1 MTTAAASTNPAAAR
15 SDLESLFL
23 YMRDFELA
31 FLTGDWSVLEP
42 HFHEDAR
49 HRIDG
54 GGLPLGSGGDG
65 RAAVLAGL
73 AAGVDAVDRRFDV
86 RIPEIVEGPATRE
99 DGVWMRFALTLR
111 RAGLPDLRIDG
122 EHLAAFRD
130 GRIASLDE
138 KVAPGEP
145 ARVAAYL
152 AENGAMLKAPGSA
165 FAPPA
170 AAADFDTLNDA
181 MGRSLVRCY
190 GAAKSEQNGN
200 AALAV
205 CDAGFSIDTVAFGIR
220 SRDREET
227 RGQLGAFFA
236 AFPDYRVTL
245 EGFATSTGIVTCWG
259 RVRLTFGGD
268 FLSHRATGRTAELP
282 IFCVFEVGGG
292 MLASERFFFDLAAF
306 CEQIGV
312 PVAALSSDLRS
323 LQGVG
328 MAA

>member
-1 MTTAAASTNPAAAR
+1 MTTAAALTDPAPRR

-31 FLTGDWSVLEP
+31 FMTGDWSVLES
-42 HFHEDAR
+42 HFHEDAC

-65 RAAVLAGL
+65 RAAVIAGL

-86 RIPEIVEGPATRE
+86 RIPEIVEGPVTRD

-122 EHLAAFRD
+122 EHLATFRD
-130 GRIASLDE
+130 GRIASLRE
-138 KVAPGEP
+138 KVAAEDP

-152 AENGAMLKAPGSA
+152 ADNAAMLKAPGSA

-170 AAADFDTLNDA
+170 NAADFEALNDA

-190 GAAKSEQNGN
+190 GGAKSEQDVE

-220 SRDREET
+220 SRDREDT
-227 RGQLGAFFA
+227 RMQLGAFFA

-245 EGFATSTGIVTCWG
+245 EGFATGAGIVTCWG

-268 FLSHRATGRTAELP
+268 FLGFRATGRSAELP

-292 MLASERFFFDLAAF
+292 VIASERFFFDLAALG
-306 CEQIGV
+306 EQIGV
-312 PVAALSSDLRS
+312 PVAGLSAGLQSLRDA
-323 LQGVG
+323 G